1 VIVKTISFSLVLL
14 VLAAVSFSAAEARGF
29 GGMRGFSG
37 VRGLGGMRVGGRS
50 ALSGGIRLGR
60 GRGGRRYGY
69 NSTANQGPTI
79 EQQQASYFE
88 ERSAQN
94 PYANV
99 PERVNVSDYIRSYR

>member
-1 VIVKTISFSLVLL
+1 MIVKTISFSLVLL

-37 VRGLGGMRVGGRS
+37 VRGLGGIRAGRC

-79 EQQQASYFE
+79 EQQQASYFQ

>member
-1 VIVKTISFSLVLL
+1 MITRTTSVILL
-14 VLAAVSFSAAEARGF
+14 LLFIAAVSFSAAEARGF
-29 GGMRGFSG
+29 GGMRGI
-37 VRGLGGMRVGGRS
+37 GGIRAGGRS

-60 GRGGRRYGY
+60 GRGGRRYSN

-79 EQQQASYFE
+79 EQQQASYFQ

-99 PERVNVSDYIRSYR
+99 PDRVNVSDYIRSY